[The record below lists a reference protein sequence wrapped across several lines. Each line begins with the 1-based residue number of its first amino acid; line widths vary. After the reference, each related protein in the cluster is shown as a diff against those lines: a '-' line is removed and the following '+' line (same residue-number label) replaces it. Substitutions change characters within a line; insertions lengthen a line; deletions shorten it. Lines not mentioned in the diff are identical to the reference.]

1 MVTITLNN
9 ITLVLDTN
17 TTMFK
22 CWLMFELSLSYKPTL
37 TKKNR
42 IGYPDLANIV
52 AISNFLLNLKGL
64 KWTEDR
70 AFKVNNFTYV

>member
-1 MVTITLNN
+1 MACFINVVTITLNN

-22 CWLMFELSLSYKPTL
+22 CWLMFELSLSYKLTL

-42 IGYPDLANIV
+42 KGYPDLANIV
-52 AISNFLLNLKGL
+52 AISNFLVNLKG
-64 KWTEDR
+64 
-70 AFKVNNFTYV
+70 